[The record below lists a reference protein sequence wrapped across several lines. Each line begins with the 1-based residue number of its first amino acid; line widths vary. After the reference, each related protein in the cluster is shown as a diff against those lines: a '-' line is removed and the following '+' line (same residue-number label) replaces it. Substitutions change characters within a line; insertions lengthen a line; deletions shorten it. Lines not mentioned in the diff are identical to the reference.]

1 MHRYF
6 GIFSALWYTEI
17 QVRVIV
23 YETVCTMPASEIYV
37 YEYNGSRD
45 MMLSK
50 GKILILKLNG
60 KLLSLLIRDN
70 QILSIQVQK
79 QDEYA
84 VGNIYVGKVKNI
96 AENIGAAFVDL
107 GQGYLT
113 FLPFT
118 EAKYAYV
125 MNRKPDGRLII
136 GDEIPVQITKE
147 PMKTKLAG
155 VTTLLSLSG
164 QYAVVGIRPPADAGS
179 DHERSIVQVSSK
191 LSKKQ
196 QLRFRGIEA
205 LQQIAV
211 RYRLIVR
218 TNAGELNDDT
228 PLLEEAK
235 QLSEQLDHVMQI
247 ADKRTC
253 FSRLYA
259 GRPDYIHFIENTYK
273 TEYDEIVT
281 DLPEIHEVLL
291 EHLAGLDI
299 PVRLYEDQM
308 LPLYKLYAVETRMKE
323 LLDQKVWLKSGGYL
337 VIEPTEALIS
347 IDVNSGKCERGKD
360 KEETVYGINREA
372 AEMIAVQLRA
382 RNLSGMILVDFIN
395 MKDKAHEQQLTEY
408 MRSLLK
414 KDSVTADVVDMT
426 GLGLMEITRKKVN
439 PSFQEQY
446 VGPRIRT

>member
-1 MHRYF
+1 M
-6 GIFSALWYTEI
+6 S
-17 QVRVIV
+17 
-23 YETVCTMPASEIYV
+23 
-37 YEYNGSRD
+37 
-45 MMLSK
+45 SK

-60 KLLSLLIRDN
+60 KYLSILIRDN

-79 QDEYA
+79 QSDYA

-107 GQGYLT
+107 GSGYLT
-113 FLPFT
+113 FLPLA

-125 MNRKPDGRLII
+125 MNRKADGRLKI

-164 QYAVVGIRPPADAGS
+164 QYAVVGIRQTDCFHGGGPAGYVPDGQTQSACHTSPAGTGS
-179 DHERSIVQVSSK
+179 DRGQGFVQVSSK
-191 LSKKQ
+191 LSRKQ
-196 QLRFRGIEA
+196 QIRFRNIEA
-205 LQQIAV
+205 LQQTAS

-218 TNAGELNDDT
+218 TNAGELDDDT
-228 PLLEEAK
+228 PLVEEAK
-235 QLSEQLDHVMQI
+235 QLEKQLAHIMQV

-259 GRPDYIHFIENTYK
+259 GRPDYIHFIVNTYK

-281 DLPEIHEVLL
+281 DLPEIHETLL
-291 EHLAGLDI
+291 AHLSGLDF

-308 LPLYKLYAVETRMKE
+308 LPLYKLYAVETRIKE
-323 LLDQKVWLKSGGYL
+323 LLDRKVWLKSGGYL

-347 IDVNSGKCERGKD
+347 IDVNSGKCERGTN
-360 KEETVYGINREA
+360 KEETVYRINREA
-372 AEMIAVQLRA
+372 AEMIAVHLRA

-395 MKDKAHEQQLTEY
+395 MKDKAYEQQLMEY

-414 KDSVTADVVDMT
+414 RDSVTADVVDMT

-439 PSFQEQY
+439 PSFREQY
-446 VGPRIRT
+446 EGNRTET